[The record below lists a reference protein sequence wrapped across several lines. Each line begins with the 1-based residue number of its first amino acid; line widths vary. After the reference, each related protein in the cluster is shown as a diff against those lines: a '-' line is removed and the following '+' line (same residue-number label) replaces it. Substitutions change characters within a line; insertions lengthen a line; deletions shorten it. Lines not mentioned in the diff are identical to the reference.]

1 MSNHTEAVDDI
12 KKAKDAL
19 DELQTSNYNK
29 HKNPKNEHPDAKK
42 HKYVSFVKSGIR
54 IIACGFLAYY
64 EIQAAAVLFAFAELL
79 GVAEELV

>member
-12 KKAKDAL
+12 KKAKAAL
-19 DELQTSNYNK
+19 DYISAETK
-29 HKNPKNEHPDAKK
+29 HPDPKK
-42 HKYVSFVKSGIR
+42 HKYISFIKSGLR

-64 EIQAAAVLFAFAELL
+64 EIQTAAVLFAFAELL

>member
-19 DELQTSNYNK
+19 DSISTTTK
-29 HKNPKNEHPDAKK
+29 HQ
-42 HKYVSFVKSGIR
+42 YVSFIKSGIR
-54 IIACGFLAYY
+54 IVACGFLAYY
-64 EIQAAAVLFAFAELL
+64 EIQIAAVLFAFAEVL

>member
-19 DELQTSNYNK
+19 DSISTTTK
-29 HKNPKNEHPDAKK
+29 HPDAKK
-42 HKYVSFVKSGIR
+42 HKNISFVKSGIR
-54 IIACGFLAYY
+54 IVACGFLAYY
-64 EIQAAAVLFAFAELL
+64 EIQIAAVLFAFAELL